1 MEKSAMTPNAKT
13 KEPLIKN
20 MVLRRFL
27 KRPAT
32 IFGLSVLTI
41 MFAVALIGPFILSAK
56 GMDPFANDLIH
67 KYMAPCAEH
76 PLGTDYLG
84 RDVLTRMVYGAR
96 TTLVVS
102 FSAVAIGSLIGIT
115 LGVCAG
121 YFSGIADTMLSRFI
135 DILLAF
141 PGLLLAILTVAI
153 LGSNTWTTIIAISL
167 YSIPAMARRIRGMT
181 MAIKK
186 REYVQACRI
195 FGASDFRVIV
205 RHIIPNCVSLIIVDV
220 TLALGTAILTSS
232 ALSFL
237 GLGVQPPQAEWG
249 AMMNKA
255 REMVTIAPIHAI
267 IPGVAICLTVLSFSL
282 VGDGLRDAL
291 DPKLKN
297 R

>member
-1 MEKSAMTPNAKT
+1 MNNTFNQKT
-13 KEPLIKN
+13 KAPLIKN
-20 MVLRRFL
+20 KIMRRFL

-32 IFGLSVLTI
+32 IFGLIVLFI
-41 MFAVALIGPFILSAK
+41 MFAIALFGPPILAHK
-56 GMDPFANDLIH
+56 GIDPYLNDLSH
-67 KYMAPCAEH
+67 KYLLPCAGH

-84 RDVLTRMVYGAR
+84 RDVMARMIYGAR

-102 FSAVAIGSLIGIT
+102 FSAVTIGSIIGIT

-121 YFSGIADTMLSRFI
+121 YFSGIADTLLSRLI

-153 LGSNTWTTIIAISL
+153 LGSNVWTTVIAISL
-167 YSIPAMARRIRGMT
+167 YSIPGMARRIRGLT
-181 MAIKK
+181 MSIKK

-195 FGASDFRVIV
+195 FGASDFRIIV
-205 RHIIPNCVSLIIVDV
+205 KHIIPNCMSLIIVDV

-255 REMVTIAPIHAI
+255 REMVMMAPIHSI
-267 IPGVAICLTVLSFSL
+267 IPGVAICLVVLSFSL